1 MKISGAEF
9 LGQTRKSIT
18 FIGMSGVGKSYM
30 SHQLEQW
37 GWTSY
42 SSDYLIGTQYLDNV
56 MHETLAF
63 EETLGKDNMAFLSSF
78 VGKLGNPE
86 QDGLLLDEFQKRQ
99 KYYYDAECQSL
110 IDMKEALEA
119 APVHFVCDS
128 SGSFCEV
135 EDETILER
143 VGQNSL
149 VVYLKVKQ
157 EGHAEILDRAFK
169 FPKPLYFPP
178 AFLLERLERYKEKF
192 DLRRVEQIDPLEF
205 LRWVFPHLFE
215 SRLPKYQRIAD
226 QYGVTI
232 ASHALAGVSSED
244 DFLQLIAKA
253 LDA

>member
-1 MKISGAEF
+1 MSGAEF
-9 LGQTRKSIT
+9 LAQPKKAIT

-37 GWTSY
+37 GWVSY
-42 SSDYLIGTQYLDNV
+42 SSDYLIGTEYLDDV
-56 MHETLAF
+56 MRETLSF
-63 EETLGKDNMAFLSSF
+63 EETLGKDNMEFLSSF
-78 VGKLGNPE
+78 VGKLGNPD
-86 QDGLLLDEFQKRQ
+86 QGGLLLEEFQKRQ
-99 KYYYDAECQSL
+99 KFYYDAECQSL
-110 IDMKEALEA
+110 IDMQGALDKTSG
-119 APVHFVCDS
+119 HFVCDS
-128 SGSFCEV
+128 SGSLCEV
-135 EDETILER
+135 EDESILER
-143 VGQNSL
+143 VGQGSV

-192 DLRRVEQIDPLEF
+192 DLSGVEEIDPLEF

-232 ASHALAGVSSED
+232 SSHIMGAIKSED
-244 DFLQLIAKA
+244 DFLQLVARG
-253 LDA
+253 LDE